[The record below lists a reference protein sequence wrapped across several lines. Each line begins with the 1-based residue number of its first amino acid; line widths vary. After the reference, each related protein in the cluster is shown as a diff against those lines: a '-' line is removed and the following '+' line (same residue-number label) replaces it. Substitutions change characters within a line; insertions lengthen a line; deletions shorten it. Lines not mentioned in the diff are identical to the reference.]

1 MKLSPGEFRKRIAIA
16 LVIVFASMG
25 IWLAGQSS
33 RTQAKISE
41 FGKYQGYS
49 KAVYDGSQRTSA
61 YLTLSDGTQLA
72 YDVIIPARKGVADD
86 TPLPTLF
93 KYTPYGRAWTVFD
106 KDGNLLIGDFVDW
119 PTQMMLR
126 IRRLMV
132 GDKGGILDP

>member
-41 FGKYQGYS
+41 FGKYAGYS
-49 KAVYDGSQRTSA
+49 EATYDGTQRTSA

-72 YDVIIPARKGVADD
+72 YDLIIPTKKDSRADK
-86 TPLPTLF
+86 PLPTLF

-106 KDGNLLIGDFVDW
+106 KNGNLLIADFVDW
-119 PTQMMLR
+119 PTQVLLR
-126 IRRLMV
+126 VRV
-132 GDKGGILDP
+132 